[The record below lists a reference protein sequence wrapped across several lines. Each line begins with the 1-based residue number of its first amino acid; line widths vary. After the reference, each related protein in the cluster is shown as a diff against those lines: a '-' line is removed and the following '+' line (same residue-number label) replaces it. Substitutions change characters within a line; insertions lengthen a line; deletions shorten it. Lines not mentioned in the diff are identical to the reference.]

1 MLNYRSRVTNSAFQT
16 GIPSSLQYTDS
27 TSFFINDNTGDYDA
41 VNTGGWNTPNIA
53 RTDVITFDLL
63 LFNRTQNKLY
73 YPTPP
78 STPILNIVADYPISN
93 PYEITL
99 SNMTGGQQTGAF
111 NDGVYQIY
119 GSSIVAGSPATVLV
133 TISLNIQARSVV
145 ACLRKLSDKIAYG
158 KPNCKEIKRF
168 DLLTRCFNELINEIE
183 YQTVYL
189 KSIDPVAAGNNYVNL
204 IFAETVYIRAV
215 NLLNKCLGLCN
226 EGGDCGC

>member
-1 MLNYRSRVTNSAFQT
+1 MLNYRSKVTNSAFQL
-16 GIPSSLQYTDS
+16 GIPLSLQYTDS
-27 TSFFINDNTGDYDA
+27 TSFFIHDNTGDYDA

-53 RTDVITFDLL
+53 RTDVITFNLIL
-63 LFNRTQNKLY
+63 YNWTENKVY

-78 STPILNIVADYPISN
+78 STATLNIVADYPIAS

-111 NDGVYQIY
+111 NDGVYQIF
-119 GSSIVAGSPATVLV
+119 GSTIVAGSPATPLV

-168 DLLTRCFNELINEIE
+168 DLLSRCFNELINELE
-183 YQTVYL
+183 YQNNYL
-189 KSIDPVAAGNNYVNL
+189 KSISLLDNNFSSLV
-204 IFAETVYIRAV
+204 FAETVYIRAV